1 MAALCGLPVFYFLC
15 NHGKWF
21 DEDWVPD
28 DNVDQEELNQDA
40 DLNKSVAEARQ
51 KSKKG
56 KSSAKK
62 NTSSKSKQWKKF
74 NITIESINGRMH
86 S

>member
-1 MAALCGLPVFYFLC
+1 MG
-15 NHGKWF
+15 F

-40 DLNKSVAEARQ
+40 DLNKSVAEAKQ

-62 NTSSKSKQWKKF
+62 NTSSKSKQRKKF